1 MSELQKMTMPIQAD
15 VIKQRLISN
24 FNNSTVKL
32 GEDGVSYP
40 ADVTF
45 ESIRVA
51 NDLMMVRVV
60 DSDNIPIWINLDH
73 FDKDV
78 QAEVIGKLFTLRLR
92 ELSEER
98 QSEIAHKISQYLAH
112 FSVLSLISDDT
123 TLLKKTKAKMDSLV
137 NDILDAIFN

>member
-40 ADVTF
+40 DVTF
-45 ESIRVA
+45 ESIRIA
-51 NDLMMVRVV
+51 DDLMMVRVV
-60 DSDNIPIWINLDH
+60 DSDNIPIWIGLDH

-92 ELSEER
+92 ELSEEK

>member
-1 MSELQKMTMPIQAD
+1 MSELQKMTMPIQVD

-40 ADVTF
+40 DVTF
-45 ESIRVA
+45 ESIRIA

-112 FSVLSLISDDT
+112 FSVLSLISNDT
-123 TLLKKTKAKMDSLV
+123 TLLKKIKVKMDSLV

>member
-40 ADVTF
+40 DVTF

-137 NDILDAIFN
+137 NDILDARFN

>member
-40 ADVTF
+40 NVNF

>member
-1 MSELQKMTMPIQAD
+1 MSELQKITMPIQAD

-40 ADVTF
+40 DVNF

-112 FSVLSLISDDT
+112 FSTLSLLSDEYEI
-123 TLLKKTKAKMDSLV
+123 LKKTKSKMDSLV

>member
-15 VIKQRLISN
+15 VIKQRLISS

-40 ADVTF
+40 DVTF
-45 ESIRVA
+45 ESIRIA
-51 NDLMMVRVV
+51 DDLMMVRVV
-60 DSDNIPIWINLDH
+60 DSDNIPIWIGLDH

-78 QAEVIGKLFTLRLR
+78 QAEVIGKLFTLRLQK
-92 ELSEER
+92 LSEER

-123 TLLKKTKAKMDSLV
+123 TLLKKTKAKMDFLV

>member
-1 MSELQKMTMPIQAD
+1 
-15 VIKQRLISN
+15 
-24 FNNSTVKL
+24 
-32 GEDGVSYP
+32 
-40 ADVTF
+40 
-45 ESIRVA
+45 
-51 NDLMMVRVV
+51 MMVRVV

-98 QSEIAHKISQYLAH
+98 QSEIAHKISQYLDH

-123 TLLKKTKAKMDSLV
+123 TLLKKTKAKMDVLV

>member
-15 VIKQRLISN
+15 VIKQRLLNI

-40 ADVTF
+40 DVNF
-45 ESIRVA
+45 ESIRVT

-78 QAEVIGKLFTLRLR
+78 QAEVIGKLFTLRLQK
-92 ELSEER
+92 LSEER
-98 QSEIAHKISQYLAH
+98 QSEVAHKISKYLSL

-123 TLLKKTKAKMDSLV
+123 TLLEKTKAKMDVLV
-137 NDILDAIFN
+137 TEILDAIFN

>member
-15 VIKQRLISN
+15 VIKQRLLNI

-40 ADVTF
+40 DVNF
-45 ESIRVA
+45 ESIRVT

-78 QAEVIGKLFTLRLR
+78 QAEVIGKLFTLRLQK
-92 ELSEER
+92 LSEER
-98 QSEIAHKISQYLAH
+98 QSEIAYKIGKYLTI
-112 FSVLSLISDDT
+112 FSVLSSISDDT
-123 TLLKKTKAKMDSLV
+123 TLLEKTKAKMDVLV
-137 NDILDAIFN
+137 TEILDAIFN

>member
-40 ADVTF
+40 DVTF

-60 DSDNIPIWINLDH
+60 DFDNIPIWINLDH

>member
-1 MSELQKMTMPIQAD
+1 MSELQKMTMPIQVD

-40 ADVTF
+40 DVTF

-112 FSVLSLISDDT
+112 FSVLSLISDDI

>member
-40 ADVTF
+40 DVTF

-98 QSEIAHKISQYLAH
+98 QSEIAHKISQCLAH

>member
-40 ADVTF
+40 DVTF

-51 NDLMMVRVV
+51 NNLMMVRVV

>member
-40 ADVTF
+40 DVTF
-45 ESIRVA
+45 ESIRVV

-78 QAEVIGKLFTLRLR
+78 QAEVIGKLFTLRLQ